1 MLNLLLILVIGGITG
16 FILEDIANKIE
27 EKANK

>member
-1 MLNLLLILVIGGITG
+1 MLKLMLILVIGGITG
-16 FILEDIANKIE
+16 FILEDIATKIE